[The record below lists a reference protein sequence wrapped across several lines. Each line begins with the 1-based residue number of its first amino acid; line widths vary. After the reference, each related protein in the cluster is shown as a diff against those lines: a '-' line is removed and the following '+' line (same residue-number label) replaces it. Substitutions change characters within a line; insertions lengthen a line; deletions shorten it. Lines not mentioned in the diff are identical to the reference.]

1 MKFWVSNSILSHG
14 KVWDEKQGP
23 WVTNGWK
30 LLVCWPSQ
38 LAYRHGLLWLLW
50 VGFVSPQRPRTF
62 WYFRVLAFRIVEP
75 SAEVVFVAWLEVGVK
90 TLPLQ
95 CQNSLQKAT
104 DLQEMWPNNLDA
116 SSIKDQSTREKNMD
130 AFRCRWRDQ
139 RRYWSCRFCD
149 VFFFPPK
156 GLAVTF
162 FSKPASGRTEET
174 NSLRFS
180 FRGPFCFFSPVFFQ
194 FFFPKKRVGSFSMI
208 LWCWMPWNLSFRPP
222 NFMLQICHQL
232 VWFQHFNGI
241 LKYRWNMKLKHIH
254 HIPKMKIHL
263 NNFEIVLLMVQ
274 KSQTTTWDVWNLF
287 NTEISH
293 QPQLVQD
300 FFHSSSTPGLPHS
313 VNILSSAYFST
324 SFSRLGGAS
333 RQSFA
338 ECECWGVKTAS
349 SLDFSQ
355 LQV

>member
-1 MKFWVSNSILSHG
+1 MGNQWLKAVG
-14 KVWDEKQGP
+14 M
-23 WVTNGWK
+23 
-30 LLVCWPSQ
+30 
-38 LAYRHGLLWLLW
+38 LAFPTRMQAWFAWLLW

-104 DLQEMWPNNLDA
+104 SLQEMWPNDLDA

-130 AFRCRWRDQ
+130 TFRCRWRDQ
-139 RRYWSCRFCD
+139 GRSWSCRFCD
-149 VFFFPPK
+149 VFSSLQKDLRWHLFQNQPAIPQKKQTTFVFRFGVRFVFFFP
-156 GLAVTF
+156 VI
-162 FSKPASGRTEET
+162 
-174 NSLRFS
+174 
-180 FRGPFCFFSPVFFQ
+180 FQ
-194 FFFPKKRVGSFSMI
+194 FFLPKKRVGSFSMI
-208 LWCWMPWNLSFRPP
+208 LWCWMPCSFRPP

-232 VWFQHFNGI
+232 VWFQHFNRI

-254 HIPKMKIHL
+254 HIPKMQIHL
-263 NNFEIVLLMVQ
+263 NSFEMVLLMVQ

-287 NTEISH
+287 NTGISH

-324 SFSRLGGAS
+324 SFSRLGGAR

-338 ECECWGVKTAS
+338 ECECWGVRTAS

>member
-1 MKFWVSNSILSHG
+1 MPLKGSEKILELQILWCFFLPSKRTCGDIFFKTSQRSHRRN
-14 KVWDEKQGP
+14 KQ
-23 WVTNGWK
+23 
-30 LLVCWPSQ
+30 PSF
-38 LAYRHGLLWLLW
+38 
-50 VGFVSPQRPRTF
+50 FVSGS
-62 WYFRVLAFRIVEP
+62 VL
-75 SAEVVFVAWLEVGVK
+75 
-90 TLPLQ
+90 
-95 CQNSLQKAT
+95 
-104 DLQEMWPNNLDA
+104 
-116 SSIKDQSTREKNMD
+116 
-130 AFRCRWRDQ
+130 
-139 RRYWSCRFCD
+139 
-149 VFFFPPK
+149 FFFPC
-156 GLAVTF
+156 V
-162 FSKPASGRTEET
+162 FS
-174 NSLRFS
+174 
-180 FRGPFCFFSPVFFQ
+180 V
-194 FFFPKKRVGSFSMI
+194 FFPKKRVGSFSMI

-263 NNFEIVLLMVQ
+263 KNFEIVLLMVQ